1 MVLKDFVSS
10 NQTLG
15 YIRINDFSLQIIIS
29 CIDVSRKHMDAPSLA
44 FVLNE
49 QSMLERKD
57 RKIGWLW
64 NLNTSLM
71 RKPGLGWSVT
81 KVLARSRER
90 LRLSYHSW

>member
-1 MVLKDFVSS
+1 MVPKDFVSS

-15 YIRINDFSLQIIIS
+15 YVRLNDFSLQIIIS
-29 CIDVSRKHMDAPSLA
+29 CIDISKKHMDAPSLA

-49 QSMLERKD
+49 QSMLKGKD

-71 RKPGLGWSVT
+71 RKPGLGSIT